1 MANAPARDEEAEEGL
16 LGCALLGAFEK
27 LSSEGVTADLFT
39 DPKCKLVWDA
49 MASIIEKG
57 GTPSEPTIAAEWGPD
72 CDVFWLG
79 GLAGQAPTEHN
90 WSYWLPRVKEV
101 SARQRIWD
109 LCHSVAAM
117 AGLNADPAEL
127 QAQLEAG
134 LLKYATVGQDV
145 VDSAKE
151 GWRQLCD
158 ILAKA
163 GTEEATGLLS
173 GINSVDKA
181 YGGFRRATMNTV
193 AGRPGT
199 GKSALAANIVHYLAH
214 QGARC
219 LVFTAEMPAREYES
233 RLLAIDSEVD
243 VQGYLKNAWPTDAT
257 KLASSIE
264 RMSKLPISIVDD
276 PSITATQMRAYARK
290 MAKSGLDM
298 VVVDYLQLY
307 RSGRKT
313 SGREEE
319 VAEVSKAF
327 KQLALECDVPVIVL
341 SQMNRDIEKT
351 TREPKLSD
359 LRESGS
365 IEQDS
370 DTVGFLQQEEE
381 CMKLYVK
388 KNRNGSQGIA
398 LIEPVWW
405 CQKFKSFSPTA
416 TV

>member
-1 MANAPARDEEAEEGL
+1 MPDAPARDQEAEEGL
-16 LGCALLGAFEK
+16 LGCAILGAFER
-27 LSSEGVTADLFT
+27 LSGEGVTAELFT
-39 DPKCKLVWDA
+39 DPRCRIVWDA
-49 MASIIEKG
+49 IEAILAKG
-57 GTPSEPTIAAEWGPD
+57 GSPSETTIMAEWGKG
-72 CDVFWLG
+72 CDALWLS
-79 GLAGQAPTEHN
+79 GLTGQAPTEHN
-90 WSYWLPRVKEV
+90 WSYWLPRVKET
-101 SARQRIWD
+101 SARQRLWD
-109 LCHSVAAM
+109 LCHTVAAM
-117 AGLNADPAEL
+117 AGANADPAEL

-134 LLKYATVGQDV
+134 LLRHAVVGQDV
-145 VDSAKE
+145 ADAAKD

-158 ILAKA
+158 ILAAA

-173 GINSVDKA
+173 GISSVDKA

-199 GKSALAANIVHYLAH
+199 GKSAFAANIVHHLAN
-214 QGARC
+214 QGGRC

-243 VQGYLKNAWPTDAT
+243 VQGYLKNAWPTDAA
-257 KLASSIE
+257 KLADSVK

-298 VVVDYLQLY
+298 VVIDYLQLY

-313 SGREEE
+313 SGREDE

-327 KQLALECDVPVIVL
+327 KQMALECDVPVIVL
-341 SQMNRDIEKT
+341 SQMNRDIERSD
-351 TREPKLSD
+351 REPKLSD

-370 DTVGFLQQEEE
+370 DTVGFLQETED
-381 CMKLYVK
+381 CLKLFVK
-388 KNRNGSQGIA
+388 KNRNGSQGTA
-398 LIEPVWW
+398 LIEFVKW
-405 CQKFKSFSPTA
+405 CQKFTTYSTA
-416 TV
+416 PQL